1 MKKSKSLRVPIL
13 LKIAS
18 LFVIG
23 QILSLVVFLVFSN
36 NYLVKKAI
44 EGSEATLFLDGWL
57 DTQAA
62 PELQAEL
69 EKLGENVQNLVI
81 DMKGLEY
88 ISSSGVRQV
97 VSAYKKMNGN
107 LTVKNV
113 SESIMNIFKV
123 TGIDKRI
130 NFQ

>member
-1 MKKSKSLRVPIL
+1 MIIKKTT
-13 LKIAS
+13 
-18 LFVIG
+18 
-23 QILSLVVFLVFSN
+23 
-36 NYLVKKAI
+36 

-88 ISSSGVRQV
+88 ISS
-97 VSAYKKMNGN
+97 
-107 LTVKNV
+107 
-113 SESIMNIFKV
+113 
-123 TGIDKRI
+123 
-130 NFQ
+130 

>member
-44 EGSEATLFLDGWL
+44 E
-57 DTQAA
+57 
-62 PELQAEL
+62 
-69 EKLGENVQNLVI
+69 EKK
-81 DMKGLEY
+81 D
-88 ISSSGVRQV
+88 
-97 VSAYKKMNGN
+97 SALASRLALM
-107 LTVKNV
+107 T
-113 SESIMNIFKV
+113 
-123 TGIDKRI
+123 
-130 NFQ
+130 